1 MLAARLILQD
11 GTVFNGTAFT
21 QGKNCSGEVIF
32 NTAMSGYQEVLT
44 DPSYHSQ
51 IVVMTYPLIGNYGI
65 NVNDIQS
72 KALHLEG
79 FVVKEYIDFP
89 SNYESTQSLKEYL
102 NEHDILGVE
111 GIDTR
116 KLTRHLR
123 DNGAPKALLT
133 TSEESTESLLQKL
146 NSEPDI
152 VGQNL
157 ASIVSTKEAY
167 TWKAPETS
175 KFNVAVIDCGVK
187 FGILD
192 HLTRI
197 GANVTVFPH
206 TVSAETILNGNF
218 DGVMVSNGPGDP
230 EPVTDVI
237 QTVQA
242 IAGKIPLMGIC
253 LGHQILTLAF
263 DMKIKKLQFGHHG
276 LNHPIK
282 NLLTDKVEITSQ
294 NHIYCTD
301 ESKLHPDF
309 EITHV
314 NLNDDSV
321 AGIRSVKYKAFSVQ
335 HHPEASPGPI
345 DSNYLFDEFA
355 TLMETGEFT
364 HAETMKAGQHA

>member
-1 MLAARLILQD
+1 MAAARLILQD

-65 NVNDIQS
+65 NTKDIQS
-72 KALHLEG
+72 NALHLEG

-89 SNYESTQSLKEYL
+89 SNYESTQSLKDYL

-123 DNGAPKALLT
+123 DHGAQKALLT
-133 TSEESTESLLQKL
+133 TSEESTEVLLKKL

-157 ASIVSTKEAY
+157 ASVVSTKEAY
-167 TWKAPETS
+167 TWKAPETA

-197 GANVTVFPH
+197 GAQVTVFPYS
-206 TVSAETILNGNF
+206 VSADTLLKGNF

-230 EPVTDVI
+230 EPVTDTI
-237 QTVQA
+237 RTVQE
-242 IAGKIPLMGIC
+242 IAGKIPMMGIC

-276 LNHPIK
+276 LNHPLK

-301 ESKLHPDF
+301 ESHLHPDF
-309 EITHV
+309 EITHI
-314 NLNDDSV
+314 NLNDNSI

-335 HHPEASPGPI
+335 HHPEASPGPF

-355 TLMETGEFT
+355 TLMETGEFA
-364 HAETMKAGQHA
+364 HESKMKAGQHA

>member
-1 MLAARLILQD
+1 MAAARLIFQD

-65 NVNDIQS
+65 NPLDIQS

-89 SNYESTQSLKEYL
+89 SNYESTQSLKDYL
-102 NEHDILGVE
+102 NEHNILGVE

-123 DNGAPKALLT
+123 DNGAQKALLT
-133 TSEESTESLLQKL
+133 TSDEPTDVLLQKL
-146 NSEPDI
+146 NSEPEI
-152 VGQNL
+152 MGQNL
-157 ASIVSTKEAY
+157 ASVVSTKETY
-167 TWKAPETS
+167 TWKTPKTA

-197 GANVTVFPH
+197 GANVTVFPY
-206 TVSAETILNGNF
+206 TVSAETLLNGNF

-230 EPVTDVI
+230 EPVTETI
-237 QTVQA
+237 KTVQD
-242 IAGKIPLMGIC
+242 IAGKIPMMGIC

-276 LNHPIK
+276 LNHPLK
-282 NLLTDKVEITSQ
+282 NLLTGKVEITSQ

-301 ESKLHPDF
+301 KSHLHPDF
-309 EITHV
+309 EITHI
-314 NLNDDSV
+314 NLNDDSI

-335 HHPEASPGPI
+335 HHPEASPGPC

-355 TLMETGEFT
+355 TLMTTGEF
-364 HAETMKAGQHA
+364 ANESKMKAGQHA

>member
-123 DNGAPKALLT
+123 DNGAQKALLT